1 MFQSVFIE
9 SCDVEMF
16 GRNPR
21 IAFFRQPL
29 ELSWRGRVKNNMPFI
44 RMFFFANPCPI
55 DSSLQLPV
63 RRDWGSCIR
72 PQRSGSHNL
81 VSNAHKAENMTN
93 KERRRRNA
101 TREDTQRLRKERF
114 LPKQWEESERSRVFV
129 VDFQKQNRQ
138 SLCHSNPLC
147 FQKVWREE
155 WADTHGSVVKRTT
168 KLNMNFFRNLGR
180 W

>member
-1 MFQSVFIE
+1 MFQSVLIE
-9 SCDVEMF
+9 SCDIQIF

-29 ELSWRGRVKNNMPFI
+29 KLPWRSRIINNMPLI
-44 RMFFFANPCPI
+44 RVFFFANPCPI

-63 RRDWGSCIR
+63 RRDRGSCIR
-72 PQRSGSHNL
+72 PQCSGSHIL
-81 VSNAHKAENMTN
+81 VSNAHKVENMTN
-93 KERRRRNA
+93 KERRRRKE
-101 TREDTQRLRKERF
+101 TREGTQRLRKERL

-147 FQKVWREE
+147 FQKVQREE
-155 WADTHGSVVKRTT
+155 QADIHGSVIKITT
-168 KLNMNFFRNLGR
+168 KLNMNFFRNLRR

>member
-1 MFQSVFIE
+1 MFQSVLIE
-9 SCDVEMF
+9 SCDIEMF

-29 ELSWRGRVKNNMPFI
+29 ELSWRGRVINNMPFI

-93 KERRRRNA
+93 KERRRRKA
-101 TREDTQRLRKERF
+101 TREGTQRLRKERF
-114 LPKQWEESERSRVFV
+114 LPKSIKHSWHKLDLSSVLSHIIVFKSIMTWVRIIIMGTDQLRWFFKPMCSLTLLSRIT
-129 VDFQKQNRQ
+129 
-138 SLCHSNPLC
+138 LY
-147 FQKVWREE
+147 
-155 WADTHGSVVKRTT
+155 
-168 KLNMNFFRNLGR
+168 FRNKTE
-180 W
+180 